1 MRNNNEA
8 VINELLLKNY
18 EKYYRIAYGYV
29 HNETDAL
36 DIVQESAYKAI
47 YHSHKL
53 KKTEFADT
61 WICRIVINEAME
73 FFRKAGRDYVGTDI
87 SDTGEEERY
96 ADIDLERA
104 IDRLSPEE
112 KKVVLLRYFEDMS
125 LNQVAE
131 IVGENLNTVKS
142 RLYRALNKLKISLGD
157 T

>member
-1 MRNNNEA
+1 MRKKNEA

-18 EKYYRIAYGYV
+18 DKYYRIAFGYV

-47 YHSHKL
+47 YNSEKL
-53 KKTEFADT
+53 KNTEFADT

-73 FFRKAGRDYVGTDI
+73 FFRKNSRDYAEMEIFEAGK
-87 SDTGEEERY
+87 EEQY
-96 ADIDLERA
+96 ADIDLQRA
-104 IDRLSPEE
+104 IDRLSPDE

-131 IVGENLNTVKS
+131 IAGENLNTIKS
-142 RLYRALNKLKISLGD
+142 RLYRALNKLKIILSD
-157 T
+157 S

>member
-1 MRNNNEA
+1 MGNKNEA
-8 VINELLLKNY
+8 VINELLLTNY
-18 EKYYRIAYGYV
+18 DKYYRIAYGYV

-47 YHSHKL
+47 YHSDRL
-53 KKTEFADT
+53 KKAEFADT

-73 FFRKAGRDYVGTDI
+73 FFRKNSRDYVEMDI
-87 SDTGEEERY
+87 SDTGKEEKY
-96 ADIDLERA
+96 TDIDLQRA

-131 IVGENLNTVKS
+131 IVGENLNTIKS
-142 RLYRALNKLKISLGD
+142 RLYRALDKLKISLD
-157 T
+157 V

>member
-1 MRNNNEA
+1 MGNKNEA

-18 EKYYRIAYGYV
+18 DKYYRIAYGYV
-29 HNETDAL
+29 HNEADAL

-47 YHSHKL
+47 YHSDKL

-73 FFRKAGRDYVGTDI
+73 FFRKRSRDYVEMDI
-87 SDTGEEERY
+87 SDTGKEEKY
-96 ADIDLERA
+96 TDIDLQRA

-112 KKVVLLRYFEDMS
+112 KKIVLLRYFEDMS

-131 IVGENLNTVKS
+131 IAGENLNTIKS
-142 RLYRALNKLKISLGD
+142 RLYRALNKLKISLEV
-157 T
+157 

>member
-47 YHSHKL
+47 YHSDKL

-73 FFRKAGRDYVGTDI
+73 FFRKASRDYVGMDI

-104 IDRLSPEE
+104 IDRLSPDE
-112 KKVVLLRYFEDMS
+112 KNVVLLRYFEDMS

-131 IVGENLNTVKS
+131 IVGENLNTIKS

>member
-1 MRNNNEA
+1 MGNKNEA
-8 VINELLLKNY
+8 VINELLLTNY
-18 EKYYRIAYGYV
+18 DKYYRIAYGYV

-47 YHSHKL
+47 YHSDRL
-53 KKTEFADT
+53 KKAEFADT

-73 FFRKAGRDYVGTDI
+73 FFRKNSRNYVEMDI
-87 SDTGEEERY
+87 SDTGKEEKY
-96 ADIDLERA
+96 TDIDLQRA

-131 IVGENLNTVKS
+131 IVGENLNTIKS
-142 RLYRALNKLKISLGD
+142 RLYRALDKLKISLD
-157 T
+157 V

>member
-1 MRNNNEA
+1 MGNKNEA

-18 EKYYRIAYGYV
+18 DKYYRIAYGYV
-29 HNETDAL
+29 HNEADAL

-47 YHSHKL
+47 YHSDKL

-73 FFRKAGRDYVGTDI
+73 FFRKRSRDYVEMDI
-87 SDTGEEERY
+87 SDTGKEEKY
-96 ADIDLERA
+96 TDIDLQRA

-112 KKVVLLRYFEDMS
+112 KKIVLLRYFEDMS

-131 IVGENLNTVKS
+131 IAGENLNTIKS
-142 RLYRALNKLKISLGD
+142 RLYRALDKLKISLEV
-157 T
+157 

>member
-1 MRNNNEA
+1 MVNKNEA

-18 EKYYRIAYGYV
+18 DKYYRIAYGYV

-47 YHSHKL
+47 YHSDKL
-53 KKTEFADT
+53 EKTEFADT
-61 WICRIVINEAME
+61 WICRIVINEAMD
-73 FFRKAGRDYVGTDI
+73 FFRKSSRDYVEMDI
-87 SDTGEEERY
+87 SDTGKEEKY
-96 ADIDLERA
+96 TDIDLQRA

-131 IVGENLNTVKS
+131 IVGENLNTIKS
-142 RLYRALNKLKISLGD
+142 RLYRALDKLKISLD
-157 T
+157 V